1 VEVQPSVSPRTKN
14 VQNRAVIRVLPVV
27 LNCRVSTMINWS
39 YFPRSCAAPGFARSV
54 VDAFVTVQGVIDS
67 SLFALKSN
75 EVLAVVKPGLE
86 ALGFRVEVGKR
97 DEERIR
103 VPVLFGRNGVLEK
116 AFDADAYHEREGFV
130 VEVEA
135 GRGVTN
141 YQFLKDLFQACMM
154 VNVRHLAV
162 AVRNEYKGRQD
173 YEVVERFFGTLY
185 ASQRLQLPLHGV
197 LVIGY

>member
-1 VEVQPSVSPRTKN
+1 
-14 VQNRAVIRVLPVV
+14 
-27 LNCRVSTMINWS
+27 MINWS
-39 YFPRSCAAPGFARSV
+39 YFPRSSAAPGFARSV
-54 VDAFVTVQGVIDS
+54 VDAFVKVEGVIDS
-67 SLFALKSN
+67 SQFALKSN
-75 EVLAVVKPGLE
+75 VVLAHVKPELQT
-86 ALGFRVEVGKR
+86 LGFRVEVGKR

-103 VPVLFGRNGVLEK
+103 VPVLFGRNGALEK
-116 AFDADAYHEREGFV
+116 AFDADAYHEQEGFV

-154 VNVRHLAV
+154 VNVKHLAV

-185 ASQRLQLPLHGV
+185 ASQRLQLPLNGV